1 MRKNMSDQIEHE
13 IAFDE
18 PLVSSSQLVVEGQA
32 AASEFEFG
40 MILTW
45 NAFSRWATCCMGA
58 AGAADLGMIDIILL
72 NHICHRGKHKK
83 LSDICFTL
91 NFGDTHVVSYS
102 LRKLAT
108 AQLVSSK
115 KIGKEVFYSP
125 TKKGEALVDRYRAVR
140 NKCLVPSIEPSVAER
155 LSVSAKTL
163 REMSGTY
170 DQAARAASSLV

>member
-1 MRKNMSDQIEHE
+1 MSDQIDNQD
-13 IAFDE
+13 INFDA
-18 PLVSSSQLVVEGQA
+18 PLVSSSQLVVEGQVE
-32 AASEFEFG
+32 ASEFEYG

-58 AGAADLGMIDIILL
+58 AGAADLTMVDIILL
-72 NHICHRGKHKK
+72 NHITHRGKHKK
-83 LSDICFTL
+83 LADICFTL

-115 KIGKEVFYSP
+115 KVGKEVFYST
-125 TKKGEALVDRYRAVR
+125 TKKGEALVERYRAVR
-140 NKCLVPSIEPSVAER
+140 NKCLVPSIESSVADR
-155 LSVSAKTL
+155 LSASAKTL